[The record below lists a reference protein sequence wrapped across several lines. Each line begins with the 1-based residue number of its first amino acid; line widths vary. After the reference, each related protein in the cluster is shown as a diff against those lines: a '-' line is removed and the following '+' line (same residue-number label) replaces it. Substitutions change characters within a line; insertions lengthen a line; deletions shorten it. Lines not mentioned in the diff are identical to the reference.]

1 MQKLVIFGSGKGSNA
16 RRIIEYFNQQN
27 DIEVVALVSNK
38 PRRGFLDIS
47 YEFRINLEIIKGDEL
62 SDPKWLAHFKMTYRP
77 DLIVLVGFLKKIPT
91 TFIEVFPGK
100 IINLHPS
107 LLPKF
112 GGKGMYGSYVHDAVI
127 ASKEKESGITIHQVN
142 EKYDEGNI
150 LFQEKVLLDTDE
162 TSESLADKINMLEY
176 KHLPIFIEWYMK
188 DKKYEK
194 LQ

>member
-16 RRIIEYFNQQN
+16 RRIIEYFNQRN

-47 YEFRINLEIIKGDEL
+47 YDFRINLEIIKGEEL
-62 SDPKWLAHFKMTYRP
+62 TDPKWLAHFKMTYRP
-77 DLIVLVGFLKKIPT
+77 DLIILAGFLKKLPA
-91 TFIEVFPGK
+91 TFIEIFPDI

-112 GGKGMYGSYVHDAVI
+112 GGKGMYGNHVHDAVI
-127 ASKEKESGITIHQVN
+127 AAKEKVSGITIHQVN

-150 LFQEKVLLDTDE
+150 LFQEKVLLDAHE
-162 TSESLADKINMLEY
+162 TSESLSEKILMLEY
-176 KHLPIFIEWYMK
+176 KHLPIFIEGYLK
-188 DKKYEK
+188 DKK
-194 LQ
+194 

>member
-16 RRIIEYFNQQN
+16 RRIIEYFNQRN

-47 YEFRINLEIIKGDEL
+47 YDFRINLEIIKGEEL
-62 SDPKWLAHFKMTYRP
+62 SDPKWLAHFKMIYRP
-77 DLIVLVGFLKKIPT
+77 DLIVLAGFLKKIPA
-91 TFIEVFPGK
+91 TFIETFQGK

-112 GGKGMYGSYVHDAVI
+112 GGKGMYGSNVHDAVI
-127 ASKEKESGITIHQVN
+127 ASKEKYSGITIHQIN

-150 LFQEKVLLDTDE
+150 LFQEKVLLDNHE
-162 TSESLADKINMLEY
+162 TSESLAEKIHKLELE
-176 KHLPIFIEWYMK
+176 HLPIFIEKYLY
-188 DKKYEK
+188 DKK
-194 LQ
+194 

>member
-16 RRIIEYFNQQN
+16 RRIIEYFNQRN

-47 YEFRINLEIIKGDEL
+47 YDFRINLEIIKGEEL

-77 DLIVLVGFLKKIPT
+77 DLIVLAGFLKKIPA
-91 TFIEVFPGK
+91 TFIEIFHGK

-112 GGKGMYGSYVHDAVI
+112 GGKGMYGSNVHDAVI
-127 ASKEKESGITIHQVN
+127 ASKEKYSGITIHQIN

-150 LFQEKVLLDTDE
+150 LFQEKVLLDNHE
-162 TSESLADKINMLEY
+162 TSESLAEKIHKLELE
-176 KHLPIFIEWYMK
+176 HLPIFIEKYLN
-188 DKKYEK
+188 DKK
-194 LQ
+194 